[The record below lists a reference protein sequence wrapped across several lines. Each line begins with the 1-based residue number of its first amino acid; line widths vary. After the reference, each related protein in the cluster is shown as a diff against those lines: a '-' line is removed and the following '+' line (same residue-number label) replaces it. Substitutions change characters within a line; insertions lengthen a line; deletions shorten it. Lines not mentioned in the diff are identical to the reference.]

1 MVLSPNSELI
11 KALKKCCPPP
21 PFNHINRTS
30 YKQGQR
36 TDRQM
41 TSDRNRTRK
50 ESGNESEGVELDK
63 VNFILTLD
71 IYRQT
76 ENSLRTDRQT
86 DR

>member
-1 MVLSPNSELI
+1 MKIS
-11 KALKKCCPPP
+11 
-21 PFNHINRTS
+21 FNHINRTS
-30 YKQGQR
+30 YKQGQH

-50 ESGNESEGVELDK
+50 ESGYESEGVELDK

>member
-1 MVLSPNSELI
+1 MKIS
-11 KALKKCCPPP
+11 
-21 PFNHINRTS
+21 FNHINRTS